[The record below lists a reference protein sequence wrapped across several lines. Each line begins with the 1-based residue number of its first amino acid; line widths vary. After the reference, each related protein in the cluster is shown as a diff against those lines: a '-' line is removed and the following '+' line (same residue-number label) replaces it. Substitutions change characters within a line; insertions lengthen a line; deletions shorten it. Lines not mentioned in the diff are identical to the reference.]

1 MKSKYSKAKITALTL
16 TFVCASTAIVGATTA
31 TTLQYGDK
39 GKSVTAVQQQ
49 LIKHGYNA
57 TDKNGVYGKETKWA
71 VRLFQQDR
79 GLPVDG
85 IVGPAT
91 YNALMGAP
99 RSTKAALT
107 HNAATKAVATKSAFT
122 NSNATSR
129 RIAGQSINGKHVRL
143 NNITKSETP
152 SSIHAILAEANK
164 YRGVPYVFGGTTPS
178 GFDCSGYVKYVF
190 AQQGISLPRLA
201 DEQYNVGVEVSRA
214 NLKAGDLVFFETYEP
229 GPSHSGIYIG
239 DGQFISATSS
249 SGVAVASLDSGYWG
263 ERYIG
268 AKRVVR

>member
-1 MKSKYSKAKITALTL
+1 MKSKYSKVKITALTL
-16 TFVCASTAIVGATTA
+16 TFVCATTAMVGA

-91 YNALMGAP
+91 YNALMSAP
-99 RSTKAALT
+99 RSTKAVLT
-107 HNAATKAVATKSAFT
+107 QNAATKAVATKSAFT

-129 RIAGQSINGKHVRL
+129 RISGQSITGKNIKL

-152 SSIHAILAEANK
+152 NSIHAILAEADK

-190 AQQGISLPRLA
+190 AKQGISLPRLA
-201 DEQYNVGVEVSRA
+201 DEQYNVGVEVSDR
-214 NLKAGDLVFFETYEP
+214 K
-229 GPSHSGIYIG
+229 S
-239 DGQFISATSS
+239 
-249 SGVAVASLDSGYWG
+249 
-263 ERYIG
+263 
-268 AKRVVR
+268 VV

>member
-1 MKSKYSKAKITALTL
+1 MKSKYSKVKITALTL
-16 TFVCASTAIVGATTA
+16 TFVCATTAMVGA

-85 IVGPAT
+85 
-91 YNALMGAP
+91 
-99 RSTKAALT
+99 
-107 HNAATKAVATKSAFT
+107 
-122 NSNATSR
+122 
-129 RIAGQSINGKHVRL
+129 
-143 NNITKSETP
+143 
-152 SSIHAILAEANK
+152 SIHAILAEADK

-190 AQQGISLPRLA
+190 EKQGISLPRLA

-239 DGQFISATSS
+239 DGKFISATSS
-249 SGVAVASLDSGYWG
+249 RGVAVADLDTGYWG

>member
-1 MKSKYSKAKITALTL
+1 MKSKYSKSKIAALTL
-16 TFVCASTAIVGATTA
+16 AFVCATTAMASA

-39 GKSVTAVQQQ
+39 GRNVIAVQQQ

-85 IVGPAT
+85 IIGPAT

-99 RSTKAALT
+99 RTTKAVLSN
-107 HNAATKAVATKSAFT
+107 NAATKAVATKSAFT
-122 NSNATSR
+122 NQNAQSR
-129 RIAGQSINGKHVRL
+129 RLAGQNVKL
-143 NNITKSETP
+143 NNLKKVQTP
-152 SSIHAILAEANK
+152 NNIHAILAEADK

-190 AQQGISLPRLA
+190 AKQGIALPRLA

-239 DGQFISATSS
+239 NGKFISATSS
-249 SGVAVASLDSGYWG
+249 RGVAVADLDTGYWG

-268 AKRVVR
+268 AKRVI

>member
-1 MKSKYSKAKITALTL
+1 MKSKYSKSKIAALTL
-16 TFVCASTAIVGATTA
+16 TFVCATTAMASA

-39 GKSVTAVQQQ
+39 GRNVIAVQQQ

-85 IVGPAT
+85 IIGPAT

-99 RSTKAALT
+99 RTTKAVLSN
-107 HNAATKAVATKSAFT
+107 NAATKAVATKSAFT
-122 NSNATSR
+122 NQNAQSR
-129 RIAGQSINGKHVRL
+129 RLAGQNVKL
-143 NNITKSETP
+143 NNLKKVQTP
-152 SSIHAILAEANK
+152 NKIHAILAEADK

-190 AQQGISLPRLA
+190 AKQGIALPRLA

-239 DGQFISATSS
+239 NGKFISATSS
-249 SGVAVASLDSGYWG
+249 RGVAVADLDTGYWG

-268 AKRVVR
+268 AKRVI

>member
-1 MKSKYSKAKITALTL
+1 MKSKYSKSKIAALTL
-16 TFVCASTAIVGATTA
+16 TFVCATTAMASA

-39 GKSVTAVQQQ
+39 GRNVIAVQQQ

-85 IVGPAT
+85 IIGPAT

-99 RSTKAALT
+99 RTTKAVLSN
-107 HNAATKAVATKSAFT
+107 NAATKAVATKSAFT
-122 NSNATSR
+122 NQNAQSR
-129 RIAGQSINGKHVRL
+129 RLAGQNVKL
-143 NNITKSETP
+143 NNLKKVQTP
-152 SSIHAILAEANK
+152 NNSHAILAEADK

-190 AQQGISLPRLA
+190 AKQGIVLPRLA

-239 DGQFISATSS
+239 NGKFISATSS
-249 SGVAVASLDSGYWG
+249 RGVAVADLDTGYWG

-268 AKRVVR
+268 AKRVI

>member
-1 MKSKYSKAKITALTL
+1 MKSKYSKSKIAALTL
-16 TFVCASTAIVGATTA
+16 TFVCATTAMASA

-39 GKSVTAVQQQ
+39 GRNVIAVQQQ

-85 IVGPAT
+85 IIGPAT

-99 RSTKAALT
+99 RTTKAVLSN
-107 HNAATKAVATKSAFT
+107 NAATKAVATKSAFT
-122 NSNATSR
+122 NQNV
-129 RIAGQSINGKHVRL
+129 AGQSITGKNIKL

-152 SSIHAILAEANK
+152 NSIHAILAEADK

-190 AQQGISLPRLA
+190 AKQGISLPRLA

-239 DGQFISATSS
+239 NGKFISATSS
-249 SGVAVASLDSGYWG
+249 RGVAVADLDTGYWG

-268 AKRVVR
+268 AKRVI

>member
-1 MKSKYSKAKITALTL
+1 MKSKYSKSKIAALTL
-16 TFVCASTAIVGATTA
+16 TFVCATTAMASA

-39 GKSVTAVQQQ
+39 GRNVIAVQQQ

-85 IVGPAT
+85 IIGPAT

-99 RSTKAALT
+99 RTTKAVLSN
-107 HNAATKAVATKSAFT
+107 NAATKAVATKSAFT
-122 NSNATSR
+122 NQNAQSR
-129 RIAGQSINGKHVRL
+129 RLAGQNVKL
-143 NNITKSETP
+143 NNLKKVQTP
-152 SSIHAILAEANK
+152 NNIHAILAEADK
-164 YRGVPYVFGGTTPS
+164 YRGGPYVFGGTTPS

-190 AQQGISLPRLA
+190 AKQGISLPRLA

-239 DGQFISATSS
+239 NGKFISATSS
-249 SGVAVASLDSGYWG
+249 RGVAVADLDTGYWG

-268 AKRVVR
+268 AKRVI

>member
-1 MKSKYSKAKITALTL
+1 MKSKYSKVKITALTL
-16 TFVCASTAIVGATTA
+16 TFVCATTAMVGA

-99 RSTKAALT
+99 RSTKAVLT
-107 HNAATKAVATKSAFT
+107 QNAATKAVATKSAFT
-122 NSNATSR
+122 NNNATSR
-129 RIAGQSINGKHVRL
+129 RIAGQSINGKNVKL
-143 NNITKSETP
+143 NNIAKNETP
-152 SSIHAILAEANK
+152 SSIHAILAEADK

-190 AQQGISLPRLA
+190 EKQGISLPRLA
-201 DEQYNVGVEVSRA
+201 DEQYNIGVEVSRA

-239 DGQFISATSS
+239 DGKFISATSS
-249 SGVAVASLDSGYWG
+249 RGVAVADLDTGYWG

>member
-1 MKSKYSKAKITALTL
+1 MKSKYSKSKIAALTL
-16 TFVCASTAIVGATTA
+16 TFVCATTAMASA

-39 GKSVTAVQQQ
+39 GRNVIAVQQQ

-85 IVGPAT
+85 IIGPAT

-99 RSTKAALT
+99 RTTKAVLSN
-107 HNAATKAVATKSAFT
+107 NAATKAVATKSAFT
-122 NSNATSR
+122 NQNAQSR
-129 RIAGQSINGKHVRL
+129 RLAGQNVKL
-143 NNITKSETP
+143 NNLKKVQTP
-152 SSIHAILAEANK
+152 NHIHAILAEADK

-190 AQQGISLPRLA
+190 AKQGIALPRLA

-239 DGQFISATSS
+239 NGKFISATSS
-249 SGVAVASLDSGYWG
+249 RGVAVADLDTGYWG

-268 AKRVVR
+268 AKRVI

>member
-1 MKSKYSKAKITALTL
+1 MKSKYSKVKITALTL
-16 TFVCASTAIVGATTA
+16 TFVCATTAMVGA

-99 RSTKAALT
+99 RSTKAVLT
-107 HNAATKAVATKSAFT
+107 QNAATKAVATKSAFT

-129 RIAGQSINGKHVRL
+129 RIAGHSINGKNV
-143 NNITKSETP
+143 K
-152 SSIHAILAEANK
+152 
-164 YRGVPYVFGGTTPS
+164 FGGTTPS

-190 AQQGISLPRLA
+190 EKQGISLPRLA

-239 DGQFISATSS
+239 NGKFISATSS
-249 SGVAVASLDSGYWG
+249 RGVAVADLDTGYWG

-268 AKRVVR
+268 AKRVI

>member
-1 MKSKYSKAKITALTL
+1 MKSKYSKSKIAALTL
-16 TFVCASTAIVGATTA
+16 TFVCATTAMASA

-39 GKSVTAVQQQ
+39 GRNVIAVQQQ

-85 IVGPAT
+85 IIGPAT

-99 RSTKAALT
+99 RTTKAVLSN
-107 HNAATKAVATKSAFT
+107 NAATKAVATKSAFT
-122 NSNATSR
+122 NQNAQSR
-129 RIAGQSINGKHVRL
+129 RLAGQNVKL
-143 NNITKSETP
+143 NNLKKVQTP
-152 SSIHAILAEANK
+152 NNIHAILAEADK
-164 YRGVPYVFGGTTPS
+164 YGGVPYVFGGTTPS

-190 AQQGISLPRLA
+190 AKQGISLPRLA

-239 DGQFISATSS
+239 NGKFISATSS
-249 SGVAVASLDSGYWG
+249 RGVAVADLDTGYWG

-268 AKRVVR
+268 AKRVI

>member
-1 MKSKYSKAKITALTL
+1 MKSKYSKSKIAALTL
-16 TFVCASTAIVGATTA
+16 TFVCATTAMASA

-39 GKSVTAVQQQ
+39 GRNVIAVQQQ

-85 IVGPAT
+85 IIGPAT

-99 RSTKAALT
+99 RTTKAVLSN
-107 HNAATKAVATKSAFT
+107 NAATKAVATKSAFT
-122 NSNATSR
+122 NQNAQSR
-129 RIAGQSINGKHVRL
+129 RLAGQSVKL
-143 NNITKSETP
+143 NNLKKVQTP
-152 SSIHAILAEANK
+152 NNIQGILAEADK

-190 AQQGISLPRLA
+190 AKQGIALPRLA

-239 DGQFISATSS
+239 DGKFISATSS
-249 SGVAVASLDSGYWG
+249 RGVAVADLDTGYWG

-268 AKRVVR
+268 AKRVM

>member
-1 MKSKYSKAKITALTL
+1 MKSKYSKSKIAALTL
-16 TFVCASTAIVGATTA
+16 TFVCATTAMASA

-39 GKSVTAVQQQ
+39 GKNVIAVQQQ

-85 IVGPAT
+85 IIGPAT

-99 RSTKAALT
+99 RTTKAVLSN
-107 HNAATKAVATKSAFT
+107 NAATKAVATKSAFT
-122 NSNATSR
+122 NQNAQSKR
-129 RIAGQSINGKHVRL
+129 LAGQNVKL
-143 NNITKSETP
+143 NNLKKVQTP
-152 SSIHAILAEANK
+152 NNIHAIFAEADK

-190 AQQGISLPRLA
+190 AKQGIALPRLA
-201 DEQYNVGVEVSRA
+201 DEQYNVGTSVSRA

-239 DGQFISATSS
+239 NGQFISATSS
-249 SGVAVASLDSGYWG
+249 RGVAVADLDTGYWG

-268 AKRVVR
+268 AKRVI

>member
-1 MKSKYSKAKITALTL
+1 MKSKYSKVKITALTL
-16 TFVCASTAIVGATTA
+16 TFVCATTAMVGA

-99 RSTKAALT
+99 RSTKAVLT
-107 HNAATKAVATKSAFT
+107 QNEIGRA
-122 NSNATSR
+122 
-129 RIAGQSINGKHVRL
+129 HV
-143 NNITKSETP
+143 
-152 SSIHAILAEANK
+152 
-164 YRGVPYVFGGTTPS
+164 
-178 GFDCSGYVKYVF
+178 
-190 AQQGISLPRLA
+190 
-201 DEQYNVGVEVSRA
+201 
-214 NLKAGDLVFFETYEP
+214 
-229 GPSHSGIYIG
+229 
-239 DGQFISATSS
+239 
-249 SGVAVASLDSGYWG
+249 
-263 ERYIG
+263 
-268 AKRVVR
+268 

>member
-1 MKSKYSKAKITALTL
+1 MKSKYSKVKITALTL
-16 TFVCASTAIVGATTA
+16 TFVCATTAMVGA

-91 YNALMGAP
+91 YNALMSAP
-99 RSTKAALT
+99 RSTKAVLT
-107 HNAATKAVATKSAFT
+107 QNAATKAVATKSAFT

-129 RIAGQSINGKHVRL
+129 RIAGQSITGKNIKL

-152 SSIHAILAEANK
+152 NSIHAILAEADK
-164 YRGVPYVFGGTTPS
+164 YRGVPYVFA
-178 GFDCSGYVKYVF
+178 K
-190 AQQGISLPRLA
+190 QGISLPRLA

-239 DGQFISATSS
+239 DGKFISATSS
-249 SGVAVASLDSGYWG
+249 RGVAVADLDTGYWG

-268 AKRVVR
+268 AKRVI

>member
-1 MKSKYSKAKITALTL
+1 MKSKYSKVKITALTL
-16 TFVCASTAIVGATTA
+16 TFVCATTAMVGA

-99 RSTKAALT
+99 RSTKAVLT
-107 HNAATKAVATKSAFT
+107 QNAATKAVATKSAFT

-129 RIAGQSINGKHVRL
+129 RIAGQSINGKNVKL
-143 NNITKSETP
+143 NNITKMKHLAAFTQSWQKLTNTAVYP
-152 SSIHAILAEANK
+152 MYLAVLLQVALTALVMLNMYLKNKVFPYHVWQMNSI
-164 YRGVPYVFGGTTPS
+164 T
-178 GFDCSGYVKYVF
+178 
-190 AQQGISLPRLA
+190 
-201 DEQYNVGVEVSRA
+201 
-214 NLKAGDLVFFETYEP
+214 
-229 GPSHSGIYIG
+229 
-239 DGQFISATSS
+239 
-249 SGVAVASLDSGYWG
+249 
-263 ERYIG
+263 
-268 AKRVVR
+268 

>member
-1 MKSKYSKAKITALTL
+1 MKSKYSKVKITALTL
-16 TFVCASTAIVGATTA
+16 TFVCATTAMVGA

-91 YNALMGAP
+91 YNALMSAP
-99 RSTKAALT
+99 RSTKAVLT
-107 HNAATKAVATKSAFT
+107 QNAATKAVATKSAFT
-122 NSNATSR
+122 NNNATSR
-129 RIAGQSINGKHVRL
+129 RVAGQSITGKNIKL
-143 NNITKSETP
+143 NNITKNETP
-152 SSIHAILAEANK
+152 SSIHAILAEADK

-178 GFDCSGYVKYVF
+178 
-190 AQQGISLPRLA
+190 RLA

-239 DGQFISATSS
+239 DGKFISATSS
-249 SGVAVASLDSGYWG
+249 RGVAVADLDTGYWG

-268 AKRVVR
+268 AKRVV

>member
-1 MKSKYSKAKITALTL
+1 MKSKYSKSKIAALTL
-16 TFVCASTAIVGATTA
+16 TFVCATTAMASA

-39 GKSVTAVQQQ
+39 GRNVIAVQQQ

-85 IVGPAT
+85 IIGPAT

-99 RSTKAALT
+99 RTTKAVLSN
-107 HNAATKAVATKSAFT
+107 NAATKAVATKSAFT
-122 NSNATSR
+122 NQNAQSR
-129 RIAGQSINGKHVRL
+129 RLAGQNVKL
-143 NNITKSETP
+143 NNLKKVQTP
-152 SSIHAILAEANK
+152 NNIHTILAEADK

-190 AQQGISLPRLA
+190 AKQGIALPRLA
-201 DEQYNVGVEVSRA
+201 DEQFNVGVEVSRA

-239 DGQFISATSS
+239 NGKFISATSS
-249 SGVAVASLDSGYWG
+249 RGVAVADLDTGYWG

-268 AKRVVR
+268 AKRVI